1 MCLAPLSCSELPQA
15 QTAKTIDKDCKVPDR
30 WLQRQQNSLQPL
42 ATSSA
47 EPQRGENSFA
57 QNAAVTPRRT
67 RISAYAL
74 IVRDEK
80 MLLCRLSAQLKES
93 VGKWTLPGG
102 GIDFGESPEDAAVRE
117 VREETGFEVRVT
129 GLVTVNSEIFHGQDS
144 SIHIIRILYRAEI
157 VGGELTHE
165 EVGST
170 DLAAWFTWKEA
181 MAAPLVEVARI
192 GVALAWQAN
201 TASSP

>member
-1 MCLAPLSCSELPQA
+1 
-15 QTAKTIDKDCKVPDR
+15 
-30 WLQRQQNSLQPL
+30 
-42 ATSSA
+42 
-47 EPQRGENSFA
+47 
-57 QNAAVTPRRT
+57 
-67 RISAYAL
+67 
-74 IVRDEK
+74 